1 MTPLSA
7 DADLADRYLLGLL
20 DPQEQTATAERI
32 ARDRGFAA
40 LVAAA
45 QRRFMPLDDTAA
57 PIPLSS
63 GAWGRLEARLT
74 AHPVTLSPAPP
85 VPPVPPAPPV
95 LHAARPPADNLNRA
109 PWRTGAGLVAG
120 LLLAVAL
127 VWSVWV
133 NSPGD
138 RRAGAIAVAVL
149 LDPDG
154 VPFAVIEDFGGGEAA
169 VTALVAY
176 VVPEGKS
183 LQAWTKWS
191 DETGPM
197 SLGVLDAFTN
207 APLGADGLPRP
218 VSGQL
223 YEITLEDEG
232 GSDTGRPTGP
242 ILGVGRASIPG

>member
-1 MTPLSA
+1 MTPLSD

-20 DPQEQTATAERI
+20 DPQEQTAAADRI

-85 VPPVPPAPPV
+85 VPPAV
-95 LHAARPPADNLNRA
+95 RPPADNLNRA